1 MGHLSAP
8 RVPKSTCFRQFNLFH
23 ILPEFQKFSRLEHA
37 VQSTTAAASKLAR
50 VLRIRRRNAAV
61 FAKFLR
67 SSAPRAESPTTH
79 TRVDS
84 ARPESHPPFKADA
97 GPTTRPRIRTASGCV
112 PKKNKNVSFI
122 CIRPMA
128 SQLADT
134 QWRPSDNKRMAGGGI
149 GGFSSVETL
158 TLNLIVSLL
167 FQIEKKNPMPCGGRI
182 RINYFLRPP
191 PAHGRRSTRS

>member
-37 VQSTTAAASKLAR
+37 VQSTTTAAASKLAR
-50 VLRIRRRNAAV
+50 VLCIRRRNAAV

-97 GPTTRPRIRTASGCV
+97 GPTTRQRIRTASGCI

-167 FQIEKKNPMPCGGRI
+167 FQIEKNPMACGGRI